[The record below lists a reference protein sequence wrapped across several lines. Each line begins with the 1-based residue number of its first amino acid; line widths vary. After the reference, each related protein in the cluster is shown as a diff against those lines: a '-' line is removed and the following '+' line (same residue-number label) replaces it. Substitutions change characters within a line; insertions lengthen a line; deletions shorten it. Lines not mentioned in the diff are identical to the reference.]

1 MKEKE
6 KQQNKL
12 KKTESKL
19 KMIGLSLV
27 PLLNISTVYAADDP
41 IAAVNNL
48 TNFIFTL
55 VNL

>member
-6 KQQNKL
+6 KQQNNL

-27 PLLNISTVYAADDP
+27 PLLNISTVYAADDL